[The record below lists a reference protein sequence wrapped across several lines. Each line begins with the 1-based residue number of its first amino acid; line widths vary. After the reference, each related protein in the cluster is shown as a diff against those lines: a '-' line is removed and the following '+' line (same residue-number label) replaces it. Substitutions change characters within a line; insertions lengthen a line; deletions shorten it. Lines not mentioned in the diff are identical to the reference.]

1 MANFIVEDIKK
12 VFKGDNYLSVLIL
25 INAIVF
31 LVLNL
36 ILALTPNEYDLP
48 ILKMVGLPSGVT
60 ASLMRFWTF
69 FTYMFVH
76 KGFFHFLFNVLWLY
90 WMGRILADIYGQHR
104 VVNVYLYGGL
114 FGGALYVLYST
125 LPFVPSGLF
134 LIGASGGVLA
144 VMVATATLL
153 PDYTLNLMFIG
164 AVRLKY
170 VALVGF
176 VLSTLLNFDVNTGG
190 KIAHIGGA
198 AFGLFY
204 GLKLARGVEITDPI
218 NGFLFRVV
226 ARFKRSTP
234 LKVVHKNTRSTAY
247 SHSDY
252 ATMTSKERQEKTDI
266 ILDKIAKSGYDSLS
280 AEEKN
285 FLFRISKNES

>member
-1 MANFIVEDIKK
+1 MANFIVDDIKK

-36 ILALTPNEYDLP
+36 SLALTPNEFNLP
-48 ILKMVGLPSGVT
+48 ILKAVGLPGGLADSF
-60 ASLMRFWTF
+60 MRFWTF

-76 KGFFHFLFNVLWLY
+76 KGFFHFLFNILWLY
-90 WMGRILADIYGQHR
+90 WMGRIFADIYGQHR
-104 VVNVYLYGGL
+104 LVNVYLYGGL

-125 LPFVPSGLF
+125 LPFVPSGQF

-144 VMVATATLL
+144 VMVATAALL
-153 PDYTLNLMFIG
+153 PDYSLNLMFIG

-198 AFGLFY
+198 AFGLWY
-204 GLKLARGVEITDPI
+204 GLKLSRGVEITDPI
-218 NGFLFRVV
+218 NGFLARIV
-226 ARFKRSTP
+226 ARFKRSSP
-234 LKVVHKNTRSTAY
+234 LKVVHKNQRSASY
-247 SHSDY
+247 NQSDY
-252 ATMTSKERQEKTDI
+252 SAMTSKERQEKTDI

-280 AEEKN
+280 AEEKS